1 MNATTSF
8 NYHQPTEIRFGS
20 GRARELGRVAA
31 RYGKR
36 ALLVTVPVFDAIAP
50 AVEAAKASLTK
61 AGLAVAHFDGV
72 VPNPTTESIT
82 AGAAAATAHQAD
94 VIVAFGGGSS
104 MDSAKAIAVEATHD
118 GSCWDYLF
126 FREAKPTDAT
136 LPVIAVTTTAGT
148 GSEVTQVAVVT
159 HTPERCKS
167 ALYNPIIFP
176 KVAIVDPD
184 LTRTVPEHVTA
195 STGFDAFTHAFEAY
209 ISSGAT
215 PYTDTLAVEAVRL
228 VIENLPAAVADG
240 QNRDARAAMS
250 WANTLAGLCIANAG
264 VTLPHG
270 MGMAISGMYPR
281 IMHGEA
287 LALVYPECMRYTW
300 ASAPAKFA
308 TLGRILDASL
318 ASAPDDEAAERS
330 CELLD
335 AFLTDV
341 GMWFGLA
348 DFDVPR
354 AELSQLAEACLV
366 LPDYQA
372 NPKVATPDDVTRI
385 LEGSFQR

>member
-8 NYHQPTEIRFGS
+8 DYHQPTEIRFGS
-20 GRARELGRVAA
+20 GRAGETGEVAA
-31 RYGKR
+31 RYGTR
-36 ALLVTVPVFDAIAP
+36 ALLVTMPVFDAIAP
-50 AVEAAKASLTK
+50 AVDAVKASLAD

-82 AGAAAATAHQAD
+82 AGAAAATDHQAD
-94 VIVAFGGGSS
+94 VIVGFGGGSS
-104 MDSAKAIAVEATHD
+104 MDSAKAIAVEATHP

-126 FREAKPTDAT
+126 FRETKPTDAT

-159 HTPERCKS
+159 HTSERCKS

-184 LTRTVPEHVTA
+184 LTHTVPPHVTA

-215 PYTDTLAVEAVRL
+215 PYTDTLAVEALRL
-228 VIENLPAAVADG
+228 IVANLPAAVADG
-240 QNRDARAAMS
+240 TNADARAALS

-270 MGMAISGMYPR
+270 MGMAISGMYPQ

-287 LALVYPECMRYTW
+287 LALVYPECTRYTF
-300 ASAPAKFA
+300 SSSPAKFA
-308 TLGRILDASL
+308 TLGRIFDASL
-318 ASAPDDEAAERS
+318 ASASDDEAAERS

-335 AFLTDV
+335 AFLKET

-348 DFDVPR
+348 DFDAPR
-354 AELSQLAEACLV
+354 EELGQLAEACLV

-372 NPKVATPDDVTRI
+372 NPKVATLDDVTGI

>member
-1 MNATTSF
+1 MSATPSF
-8 NYHQPTEIRFGS
+8 NYYQPTEIRFGC
-20 GRARELGRVAA
+20 GRARELGRVAG

-72 VPNPTTESIT
+72 VANPTTESIT
-82 AGAAAATAHQAD
+82 AGAAAAVAHQAD
-94 VIVAFGGGSS
+94 VIVGFGGGSS
-104 MDSAKAIAVEATHD
+104 MDSAKAIAVEATHE

-126 FREAKPTDAT
+126 FRETAPTEAT

-159 HTPERCKS
+159 HTGERCKS

-184 LTRTVPEHVTA
+184 LTHTVPAHVTA

-215 PYTDTLAVEAVRL
+215 PYTDTLAVEALRL
-228 VIENLPAAVADG
+228 IIENLPAALADG
-240 QNRDARAAMS
+240 TDADARAALS

-300 ASAPAKFA
+300 SSAPVKFA

-318 ASAPDDEAAERS
+318 ASASDDEAAERS

-354 AELSQLAEACLV
+354 DELAQLAEACLV

-372 NPKVATPDDVTRI
+372 NPKVATPDDVTSI
-385 LEGSFQR
+385 LESSFQR

>member
-1 MNATTSF
+1 M
-8 NYHQPTEIRFGS
+8 
-20 GRARELGRVAA
+20 
-31 RYGKR
+31 
-36 ALLVTVPVFDAIAP
+36 PVFDAIAP